1 MSHNLWHDL
10 GFPDAEGMQRK
21 CDISIEIE
29 RIMDRAGF
37 SKRKAAAEIGIS
49 PSQLTAIL
57 DADIQQIEL
66 AVLEGYRDVLKGAV
80 APRR

>member
-1 MSHNLWHDL
+1 MSHNVWADM
-10 GFPDAEGMQRK
+10 GFPDAEEMQRK

-37 SKRKAAAEIGIS
+37 SKRKAAAAIGVS

-57 DADIQQIEL
+57 DADIQQL
-66 AVLEGYRDVLKGAV
+66 DRTVLEGYRDRLKGLTT
-80 APRR
+80 